1 MSLFSRPISVADSFR
16 PDADAIVAQAE
27 TLNFTKSLPIGLN
40 RLILSSPPYNIGKAY
55 ERQVSIED
63 YLEQMQPLLGE
74 LVRVLAPNGSLC
86 WQVGNHV
93 DEGEIFPLDV
103 FFYHRFKKLGL
114 QLRNRIVWHF
124 DHGLHASYRFSG
136 RYETLLWFTKTDDYV
151 FHLDPIRVPSK
162 YPGKTHF
169 KGDKKGQPSGNP
181 LGKNPSDYWSFM
193 QEEWD
198 SGLWEFPNV
207 KANHPEKMDHPCQ
220 FPVELVERCV
230 LSMTNPGDW
239 VFDPYAGAGSTLIG
253 ALKNGRRG
261 IGAERVPEYCALTR
275 KRIELLASGEL
286 RTRPVGKPVHQPS
299 GREKVSQIPLS
310 WSLNPAS

>member
-1 MSLFSRPISVADSFR
+1 MSLFSRQIKVVESFR
-16 PDADAIVAQAE
+16 DDADAIVAQAD
-27 TLNFTKSLPIGLN
+27 TLAFTKSLPDGLN

-63 YLEQMQPLLGE
+63 YLEQMQPLLVE

-253 ALKNGRRG
+253 ALKNERRG
-261 IGAERVPEYCALTR
+261 IGAERVPEYCTITR

-299 GREKVSQIPLS
+299 GREKVSQIPLA

>member
-1 MSLFSRPISVADSFR
+1 MSLFNRQIQVADSFR
-16 PDADAIVAQAE
+16 ENADAVVAQAD
-27 TLNFTKSLPIGLN
+27 TLAFTKSLPDGLN

-55 ERQVSIED
+55 ERQVPIED
-63 YLEQMQPLLGE
+63 YLEEMQPLLVE
-74 LVRVLAPNGSLC
+74 LVRVLAADGSLC

-124 DHGLHASYRFSG
+124 DHGLHATHRFSG
-136 RYETLLWFTKTDDYV
+136 RYETLLWFTKTDDYI
-151 FHLDPIRVPSK
+151 FNLDPIRVPSK

-181 LGKNPSDYWSFM
+181 LGKNPSDYWAFM

-230 LSMTNPGDW
+230 LSMTSPGDW

-253 ALKNGRRG
+253 ALKNDRRG

-310 WSLNPAS
+310 WSLNPAT